1 MHSQPL
7 FIIGAPRSGTTFLCH
22 TLNQHACI
30 HLTNESRI
38 FVLLKDLVE
47 NKKKSAGLIGR
58 DFYGPFIDFL
68 YRNAGD
74 LVERFYR
81 EGLGISASIWGDKH
95 PPYADP
101 CVLSGRTGS
110 EPRTPQSG
118 SCLRL
123 IRDSLPTAKFIHIHR
138 DPVEVAH
145 SLLHKGW
152 TPSFAGGISVWHQ
165 YVTEIVEFLGE
176 LDPARHLTIAY
187 RDLLEMPAATCA
199 RFGRFLGLEEWAAI
213 EEFLLRQRQRPTPFS
228 DPVTDL
234 REIYRSRKDRN
245 GDARASALAGE
256 TAAQLGYYTESPIG
270 LK

>member
-7 FIIGAPRSGTTFLCH
+7 FIVGAPRSGTTFLCH

-38 FVLLKDLVE
+38 FVFLKDLVE
-47 NKKKSAGLIGR
+47 NKRKSAGLISR
-58 DFYGPFIDFL
+58 DFYGPFVDFL
-68 YRNAGD
+68 YRHAGD

-110 EPRTPQSG
+110 YPRTPLSG

-123 IRDSLPTAKFIHIHR
+123 IRDSLPSAKFIHIHR

-145 SLLHKGW
+145 SLARKGW

-165 YVTEIVEFLGE
+165 YVTEIILFFEE
-176 LDPARHLTIAY
+176 LDPARHLTIGY
-187 RDLLEMPAATCA
+187 RDLLEAPAATCA
-199 RFGRFLGLEEWAAI
+199 LLGNFLELEEWATI
-213 EEFLLRQRQRPTPFS
+213 EEFLLKQRQRPTPFS

-234 REIYRSRKDRN
+234 HEVYRLRRDRD
-245 GDARASALAGE
+245 GDPQTLPLAGE
-256 TAAQLGYYTESPIG
+256 TAARLGYD
-270 LK
+270 